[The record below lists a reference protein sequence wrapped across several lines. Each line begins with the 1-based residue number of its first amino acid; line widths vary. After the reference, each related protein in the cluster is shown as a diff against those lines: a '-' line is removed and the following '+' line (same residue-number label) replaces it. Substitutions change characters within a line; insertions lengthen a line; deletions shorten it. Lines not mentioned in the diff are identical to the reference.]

1 MDDALP
7 IPQDAPRP
15 GITGAPLRDLHP
27 AWIKAER
34 IGWWIFDAVV
44 LIPTA
49 IVAGL
54 IAYRSGEPLLGAV
67 LFLIWTLLAAIMLWA
82 TLAYPTAAYRH
93 AGIALGELG
102 LEFRRGVW
110 WRKTTIIP
118 RSRVQHTDVSQGP
131 VMRRFGLGKLVI
143 HTAGTRNAVVEI
155 PGLALDEAERIRDR
169 LLDRAHPQPADA
181 QPTEAQPTDPQPAD
195 PHSADNQP
203 ADSTP
208 APPAPPEADGV

>member
-1 MDDALP
+1 MDDVLP
-7 IPQDAPRP
+7 ITKDAPRP

-34 IGWWIFDAVV
+34 ISWWIFDAVV

-49 IVAGL
+49 VVAGVV
-54 IAYRSGEPLLGAV
+54 AYKGGELLLGTV
-67 LFLIWTLLAAIMLWA
+67 LFLIWTLLAALMLWA
-82 TLAYPTAAYRH
+82 TSAYPNAAYRH

-102 LEFRRGVW
+102 LEYRRGVW

-131 VMRRFGLGKLVI
+131 VMRRLGLGKLVI

-169 LLDRAHPQPADA
+169 LLDRAHPPPDGHQPADTA
-181 QPTEAQPTDPQPAD
+181 PAFPEA
-195 PHSADNQP
+195 
-203 ADSTP
+203 
-208 APPAPPEADGV
+208 PEADGV

>member
-7 IPQDAPRP
+7 ITQDAPRP

-44 LIPTA
+44 LIPA
-49 IVAGL
+49 AVVAGVV
-54 IAYRSGEPLLGAV
+54 AYKSGELLLGAI
-67 LFLIWTLLAAIMLWA
+67 LFLIWALLAALMLWA
-82 TLAYPTAAYRH
+82 TLAYPNAAYRH

-131 VMRRFGLGKLVI
+131 VMRRLGLGKLVI

-169 LLDRAHPQPADA
+169 LLDRAHPQPIDA
-181 QPTEAQPTDPQPAD
+181 QPDDPQPD
-195 PHSADNQP
+195 GNPP
-203 ADSTP
+203 ADTTP
-208 APPAPPEADGV
+208 APLEPPEADGV